1 MEVKYKIGEKVKL
14 ILYETDSLNIKY
26 EKIVEG
32 TVVQVTDKI
41 ITIDNGIFKET
52 YQLNQLIK
60 ENEIQPNDPYDLDEE
75 IYIEDII
82 EDCITTLNRGK
93 YGYLFNLNQVN
104 TLKEKIGNEI
114 EVENKNGV
122 FRVKLCSA
130 KDRLS
135 SGW

>member
-1 MEVKYKIGEKVKL
+1 MKVKYKIGEKVKL
-14 ILYETDSLNIKY
+14 TLYETDSLNIKH
-26 EKIVEG
+26 EEIIEG

-60 ENEIQPNDPYDLDEE
+60 ENEIQPKDLYDLDEE
-75 IYIEDII
+75 TYIEDII
-82 EDCITTLNRGK
+82 EDCITMLNRGK
-93 YGYLFNLNQVN
+93 YGYLFDLEQIN

-122 FRVKLCSA
+122 FRVKL
-130 KDRLS
+130 KK
-135 SGW
+135 

>member
-1 MEVKYKIGEKVKL
+1 MEVKYKVGEKVKL
-14 ILYETDSLNIKY
+14 TLYEIDNLNIKH

-32 TVVQVTDKI
+32 AVVQVTDRI

-104 TLKEKIGNEI
+104 TLREKIGNEI

-122 FRVKLCSA
+122 FRIKL
-130 KDRLS
+130 KK
-135 SGW
+135 

>member
-104 TLKEKIGNEI
+104 TLREKIGNEI

-122 FRVKLCSA
+122 FRIKL
-130 KDRLS
+130 KK
-135 SGW
+135 

>member
-114 EVENKNGV
+114 EVENKNGI
-122 FRVKLCSA
+122 FRIKL
-130 KDRLS
+130 KK
-135 SGW
+135 

>member
-1 MEVKYKIGEKVKL
+1 MGVKYNIGEKVKL
-14 ILYETDSLNIKY
+14 TLYETDSLNIKH
-26 EKIVEG
+26 EEIVEG

-60 ENEIQPNDPYDLDEE
+60 ENEIQPNDLYDLDEE
-75 IYIEDII
+75 TYIEDII

-104 TLKEKIGNEI
+104 TLREKIGNEI

>member
-1 MEVKYKIGEKVKL
+1 MGVKYNIGEKVKL
-14 ILYETDSLNIKY
+14 TLYETDSLNIKH
-26 EKIVEG
+26 EEIVEG
-32 TVVQVTDKI
+32 TVVQATDKI

-82 EDCITTLNRGK
+82 EDCITTLNKGK

-104 TLKEKIGNEI
+104 TLREKIGNEI

-122 FRVKLCSA
+122 FRVKL
-130 KDRLS
+130 KK
-135 SGW
+135 

>member
-1 MEVKYKIGEKVKL
+1 MGVKYNIGEKVKL
-14 ILYETDSLNIKY
+14 TLYETDSLNIKH
-26 EKIVEG
+26 EEIVEG
-32 TVVQVTDKI
+32 TVVQATDKI

-104 TLKEKIGNEI
+104 TLREKIGNEI